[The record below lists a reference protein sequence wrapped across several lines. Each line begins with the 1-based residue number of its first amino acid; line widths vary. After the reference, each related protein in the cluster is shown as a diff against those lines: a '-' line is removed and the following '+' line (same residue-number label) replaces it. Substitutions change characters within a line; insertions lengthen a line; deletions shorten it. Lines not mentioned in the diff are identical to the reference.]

1 MATAADVVYMAEPP
15 IGEARFAAKTV
26 GIDLIITSMVMSL
39 AFLATGMEMIDL
51 GVTSHFWQ
59 VTYADYNPGFLIIR
73 ATDVVLAKLSLLF
86 LYLRLSPDRS
96 SRIIV
101 TSLIGIVI
109 AYSVAYQLLSIFGCR
124 PIYAS
129 WDTEAL
135 QTAHCVDKETI
146 CMILSIAEII
156 MDVVILLLPLKIVIP
171 LQMARRQKVSVI
183 LMFATGI
190 L

>member
-26 GIDLIITSMVMSL
+26 GIDLITTSMVMSL

-51 GVTSHFWQ
+51 GVVSHFWQ
-59 VTYADYNPGFLIIR
+59 VTYADYNTGFLIYG
-73 ATDVVLAKLSLLF
+73 TCTTVKYSLSVVLAKLSFLF

-96 SRIIV
+96 FRIIV

-129 WDTEAL
+129 CDAEAL
-135 QTAHCVDKETI
+135 
-146 CMILSIAEII
+146 
-156 MDVVILLLPLKIVIP
+156 
-171 LQMARRQKVSVI
+171 
-183 LMFATGI
+183 
-190 L
+190 